1 MNRNESFGS
10 AQVNTLVVHLAWA
23 SLEMMVD
30 DVSDLQVMVSG
41 DDNDVS
47 DLKISCADGRL
58 LVEQP
63 TYGLTIKLN
72 TDRWMQLF
80 LRIPRE
86 WKGAVEAS
94 TISGLLNVRGLT
106 GTDLS
111 LETVSADLRAS
122 GLSGITLALKSATG
136 DIQAASV
143 AAEKLAM
150 RTVSGAIS
158 LHGAQARQV
167 KLTSVSGENDLAFT
181 APFDRLDGNTV
192 SGGIRVYAPMDVADV
207 TLAALSGRL
216 RTSNVSLKENA
227 PVIRVSSVSGDLE
240 INNNQQN

>member
-1 MNRNESFGS
+1 MNRNESFGA
-10 AQVNTLVVHLAWA
+10 AQVNTLAVHLAWA

-30 DVSDLQVMVSG
+30 DVSELQVMVSG

-72 TDRWMQLF
+72 TERWMQLF

-86 WKGAVEAS
+86 WKGAVDAS
-94 TISGLLNVRGLT
+94 TISGPLNVRGLT
-106 GTDLS
+106 GTDLA
-111 LETVSADLRAS
+111 LETVSADLRAA

-136 DIQAASV
+136 DIQASGV
-143 AAEKLAM
+143 TTEKLSL

-158 LHGAQARQV
+158 LQGVQARQV
-167 KLTSVSGENDLAFT
+167 KLTGVSGESDLVFT

-192 SGGIRVYAPMDVADV
+192 SGSIRIYAPMDTADV
-207 TLAALSGRL
+207 TLSALSGRL

-227 PVIRVSSVSGDLE
+227 PVVRVTSVSGDLE
-240 INNNQQN
+240 INNDQPA